1 MSIHTLVDRLC
12 SRLYDAPQYPTQG
25 ATLFVDLER
34 RETRRKYLPAEVQT
48 HFLGGRGAN
57 MWLLYNLLQE
67 EKDALDPEVPLIF
80 GSGVLTSVMPSA
92 TRGNFTSKSPESYAI
107 LDANGGDYFPS
118 FLKRHG
124 YDHLVL
130 YGKAAQWTLLRI
142 ALGEVTFED
151 ATPYAGLNNL
161 DTAALEKAYKHFGA

>member
-12 SRLYDAPQYPTQG
+12 NRLHDTPQFTTQG

-34 RETRRKYLPAEVQT
+34 RETRRKYLPAEVLT

-67 EKDALDPEVPLIF
+67 EKDALDPEIPLIF

-107 LDANGGDYFPS
+107 LDAGRLALERAQQYAILGSDHFQPAAADDAELAPYFRRQHN
-118 FLKRHG
+118 LALHRDRNRRHG
-124 YDHLVL
+124 PPRYC
-130 YGKAAQWTLLRI
+130 I
-142 ALGEVTFED
+142 E
-151 ATPYAGLNNL
+151 
-161 DTAALEKAYKHFGA
+161 